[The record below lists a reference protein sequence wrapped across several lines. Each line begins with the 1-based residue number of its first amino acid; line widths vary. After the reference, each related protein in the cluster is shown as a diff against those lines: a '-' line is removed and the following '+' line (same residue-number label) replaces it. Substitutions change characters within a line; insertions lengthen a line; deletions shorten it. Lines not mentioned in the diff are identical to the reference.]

1 MKLKSSLVFIAAF
14 SLCIAQGLIGAQ
26 PAKKPAAPA
35 KQTAVPK
42 NTPAPAA
49 EPAPE
54 APIPDTVAVV
64 EGVEIKKA
72 ELDDALTA
80 VLGQSGRSPGEL
92 PAEQKSGAYRMIL
105 DDMIV
110 DKLLSKRAAD
120 VKVPDE
126 DVIATF
132 KRVTANLGSDEEI
145 KAQIEKSGQTVDKV
159 KENIRSSLRQQQW
172 VDAQIKD
179 KTEVTDADAEDFF
192 NKHPEQFQA
201 PERVRASHILL
212 AVKQDA
218 LPETVTKKQKEAE
231 AIAARVKKGED
242 FTTLAKQLSEDPSAK
257 ENGGDLNFFA
267 KEQMVPEFSEVAFKM
282 KKDEVSDPVRS
293 QFGYHIIKVTD
304 RKQPEAMSLDQAKP
318 RLLAFLK
325 QQKKQA
331 EVEKLV
337 REIREK
343 ADVKINLPAA
353 PTPSAGSASGEK
365 PAGAPKAA
373 AGTPPR

>member
-1 MKLKSSLVFIAAF
+1 
-14 SLCIAQGLIGAQ
+14 
-26 PAKKPAAPA
+26 
-35 KQTAVPK
+35 
-42 NTPAPAA
+42 
-49 EPAPE
+49 
-54 APIPDTVAVV
+54 
-64 EGVEIKKA
+64 
-72 ELDDALTA
+72 
-80 VLGQSGRSPGEL
+80 
-92 PAEQKSGAYRMIL
+92 MIL

-110 DKLLSKRAAD
+110 DKLLNKRAAD
-120 VKVPDE
+120 VKVTDADVDE
-126 DVIATF
+126 TF

-145 KAQIEKSGQTVDKV
+145 KAQIEKSGQTIEKV
-159 KENIRSSLRQQQW
+159 RENIRASLRQQQW
-172 VDAQIKD
+172 VDSQIKE

-192 NKHPEQFQA
+192 AKHPEQFKA

-218 LPETVTKKQKEAE
+218 PPETVTKKQKEAE

-242 FTTLAKQLSEDPSAK
+242 FTALAKQLSEDPSAK

-282 KKDEVSDPVRS
+282 KKDEVSEPVRS

-304 RKQPEAMSLDQAKP
+304 RKEPEAMSLDQAKP
-318 RLLAFLK
+318 RLMAFLK
-325 QQKKQA
+325 QKKKQA

-353 PTPSAGSASGEK
+353 PTPAASEPSDK
-365 PAGAPKAA
+365 PDVAEQAPAA
-373 AGTPPR
+373 NPPK